1 MNQETCKDCNCIRS
15 TLTPCACGKYA
26 SILPAS
32 ESETPPAVAVQRS
45 VGLPTAAL
53 LIMAAM
59 CCVNAG
65 MRDDSGAWKLVDAI
79 IAYAAIWLA
88 LTVTRKQPNDQ
99 AEL

>member
-1 MNQETCKDCNCIRS
+1 
-15 TLTPCACGKYA
+15 
-26 SILPAS
+26 
-32 ESETPPAVAVQRS
+32 
-45 VGLPTAAL
+45 L